1 MESSNK
7 VYLGDCLEVM
17 PKFIEDKS
25 IDMILCD
32 LPYGTTNCKWD
43 SPIDLAALWLEYNRI
58 IKDNGCIA
66 LFAQTPF
73 DKVLGCSNLEML
85 RYEWIWHKTHPTGHL
100 NANRMPMKAHEN
112 ILIFYKRL
120 PTYNPI
126 KTTGH
131 KLKISSANNRAK
143 CIERRN
149 DTDNIYNNEYP
160 NKVSSYKSTERFP
173 LSIQTFS
180 SDKQKSTLHK
190 TQKPLA
196 LIEYLIQTYTNE
208 GDLVLDN
215 TCGSGTTGVGAKN
228 LGRDFILIEKEEKYF
243 NITNNRLNG
252 IIK

>member
-1 MESSNK
+1 MESSNN

-17 PKFIEDKS
+17 PRVIKDKS

-43 SPIDLAALWLEYNRI
+43 SPIDLEALWLEYNRV

-73 DKVLGCSNLEML
+73 DKVLGCSNLKML

-126 KTTGH
+126 KTMGH
-131 KLKISSANNRAK
+131 KLKIASAKNRSEA
-143 CIERRN
+143 IIRRN
-149 DTDNIYNNEYP
+149 GKDNLYNNEYP
-160 NKVSSYKSTERFP
+160 DKVPSYKSTERFP
-173 LSIQTFS
+173 LTIQTFP
-180 SDKQKSTLHK
+180 SDKQKSSLHK
-190 TQKPLA
+190 TQKPLD
-196 LIEYLIQTYTNE
+196 LIKYLIKTYTNE
-208 GDLVLDN
+208 GDMILDN
-215 TCGSGTTGVGAKN
+215 ACGSGTTGVGA
-228 LGRDFILIEKEEKYF
+228 RDLKRGYKLIEKELEFYNK
-243 NITNNRLNG
+243 TNNRLNG
-252 IIK
+252 IIQ